1 MSVKLVRTA
10 AGRGLLWLL
19 AAGALAPAAA
29 QAPQAPQAA
38 TLAGRVTEAG
48 RALPLAGVQ
57 VVVAGQRMA
66 ITGDDGRYSLGGLPA
81 GAYEVTFRWIG
92 YAPHRVTT
100 SLATGPARVLDVA
113 LERNPVMLGE
123 VSVNG
128 VSRTP
133 ERVVEAPAAVV
144 VAEPARVREMG
155 ATGQVPLLV
164 GDLTGVH
171 IAQSGLYDFNLN
183 TRGFNGA
190 LNRRTLVLVD
200 GRDVSIPILGNQDWA
215 DMSLMEEGT
224 AVEMVRGPGSA
235 LYGANAFSGVLAV
248 RTPSVRESRGAR
260 LSLTTGELSTRRVD
274 GRYGFVA
281 PDYRW
286 GMRVSGG
293 FQQSQ
298 TWDRSR
304 TSTGDA
310 AREYDAAGFAAGT
323 VHPPAPG
330 YDLRPLAGQV
340 TTPNPGGTPGTASG
354 SPDPVQTWYGS
365 ARADWY
371 AADGSVLTAEGGM
384 SRVEN
389 TVIATPGGRSQ
400 VTQADRP
407 WARVAWNADAFS
419 VFGYY
424 TGRDGEQYSLGTGT
438 RAVDQAGTLHI
449 EGQFNRSFAGTRG
462 RVVAGASARRQTVDS
477 RGTILGA
484 EDDGRADRS
493 YALFEQVDYEI
504 APRVKVIAA
513 SRLDQGTL
521 YDAAFSPKLG
531 IVVSPQKDQTVR
543 LTWNRGFLTPS
554 AFQRF
559 LFFPAAPPLDL
570 RALEGGLR
578 LSPLGPA
585 LAGVP
590 SGALFDVSSAV
601 PVLALGNRTLKPEDV
616 TGLEL
621 GYKGQTG
628 RVFLTVDAYYSDIR
642 DFSTGVLA
650 GVNPEYKPWTAP
662 AAVPEAA
669 RAPLEAAILGVMGP
683 GFSRLPGPGTSAYVL
698 SMGNAGRAKEYGV
711 EVGVGVQ
718 VNSRLRLDANYAG
731 YHFDLDQ
738 SDFYPSDTVE
748 ANTPPHSAN
757 VAAVYQADNG
767 ARARLGLRWEDGF
780 RFRSGTWVGD
790 LPSSRSVDVNVTYPL
805 GQRLTATI
813 AGTNVL
819 NEQRVHLMGG
829 SVIGRR
835 VLVTLGWSQQ

>member
-1 MSVKLVRTA
+1 
-10 AGRGLLWLL
+10 
-19 AAGALAPAAA
+19 
-29 QAPQAPQAA
+29 
-38 TLAGRVTEAG
+38 
-48 RALPLAGVQ
+48 
-57 VVVAGQRMA
+57 
-66 ITGDDGRYSLGGLPA
+66 
-81 GAYEVTFRWIG
+81 
-92 YAPHRVTT
+92 
-100 SLATGPARVLDVA
+100 
-113 LERNPVMLGE
+113 
-123 VSVNG
+123 
-128 VSRTP
+128 
-133 ERVVEAPAAVV
+133 
-144 VAEPARVREMG
+144 MG
-155 ATGQVPLLV
+155 ATGEVPLLV

-200 GRDVSIPILGNQDWA
+200 GRDVAIPILGNQDWA

-235 LYGANAFSGVLAV
+235 LYGANAFSGVLAI

-260 LSLTTGELSTRRVD
+260 LSLTAGELATRRVD

-286 GMRVSGG
+286 GVRVSGG

-304 TSTGDA
+304 TGIGDVD
-310 AREYDAAGFAAGT
+310 REYEPAGFAAGT
-323 VHPPAPG
+323 VRPPAPG
-330 YDLRPLAGQV
+330 YDLRPLEGQV
-340 TTPNPGGTPGTASG
+340 TTINPGGSPGTATG

-371 AADGSVLTAEGGM
+371 PTGGSIVTVEGGL
-384 SRVEN
+384 SRVMN

-400 VTQADRP
+400 VSQADRP
-407 WARVAWNADAFS
+407 WARLAWNADHFS
-419 VFGYY
+419 VFGTY
-424 TGRDGEQYSLGTGT
+424 TGRDGEQFSLVTGT
-438 RAVDQAGTLHI
+438 RAVDQSGTLHL

-462 RVVAGASARRQTVDS
+462 RVVAGASAGRQTVDS

-484 EDDGRADRS
+484 SDDGRADRS
-493 YALFEQVDYEI
+493 YALFEQVDYELF
-504 APRVKVIAA
+504 PLVKVIAA

-521 YDAAFSPKLG
+521 YDAVFSPKLG
-531 IVVSPQKDQTVR
+531 LVVSPRKDQTVR

-554 AFQRF
+554 SFQRF
-559 LFFPAAPPLDL
+559 LYFPAAPPLDL
-570 RALEGGLR
+570 RALEAGLR

-590 SGALFDVSSAV
+590 AGTLFDPSSSAV
-601 PVLALGNRTLKPEDV
+601 PVLALGNRTLKPEGV

-628 RVFLTVDAYYSDIR
+628 RVFLTIDAYYSDIK

-662 AAVPEAA
+662 ATVPEAA
-669 RAPLEAAILGVMGP
+669 RAPLEAAVLGTMGP
-683 GFSRLPGPGTSAYVL
+683 GLSRLPGSGASAYVL

-711 EVGVGVQ
+711 EVGLGVQ

-731 YHFDLDQ
+731 YHFDLNQ
-738 SDFYPSDTVE
+738 VDFYPSDTVE

-757 VAAVYQADNG
+757 IAAVYQASSG

-805 GQRLTATI
+805 GPRLTATL